1 MMDGN
6 METRIVVT
14 GILKDKDLFLVVKR
28 SEEDDLYPGC
38 WEFPGG
44 HLEFGET
51 INNALKRELKEEIGF
66 SDFDNPIITNYTDE
80 IKENNGNKTHNIELD
95 FVIKVNKEK
104 INVTLSKEHIE
115 YAWVTK
121 ESELLDNYIK
131 KKLLNL

>member
-1 MMDGN
+1 

-28 SEEDDLYPGC
+28 SKEDDLYSGC

-66 SDFDNPIITNYTDE
+66 SNFDNPIITNYTDE

>member
-1 MMDGN
+1 

-28 SEEDDLYPGC
+28 SKEDDLYPGC

-66 SDFDNPIITNYTDE
+66 SNFDNPIITNYTDE
-80 IKENNGNKTHNIELD
+80 
-95 FVIKVNKEK
+95 IKVNKEK

>member
-1 MMDGN
+1 MGDN

-28 SEEDDLYPGC
+28 SEEDDLYPGS

-66 SDFDNPIITNYTDE
+66 SNFDNPIITNYTDE

-121 ESELLDNYIK
+121 ESELLDDYIK
-131 KKLLNL
+131 RKLLNL

>member
-1 MMDGN
+1 MGDN

-28 SEEDDLYPGC
+28 SEEDDLYPGS

-51 INNALKRELKEEIGF
+51 ISKALKRELEEEIGF
-66 SDFDNPIITNYTDE
+66 ESFGNPVITNYTDE
-80 IKENNGNKTHNIELD
+80 IKEKNKNKIHNIELD
-95 FVIKVNKEK
+95 FIIEVNKEN
-104 INVTLSKEHIE
+104 INITLSNEHIE

-121 ESELLDNYIK
+121 ESELLDDYIK
-131 KKLLNL
+131 RKLLNL